1 MPSTR
6 GFYQSFQFRHFCLRQ
21 HSFKIGESVRHQS
34 LSLVLKDDMQPLNDL
49 NLTLIWTAL
58 CASATCQ
65 ECVCF
70 AERSESQPVFFSPD
84 LCLFVE
90 ADELCRFS
98 KLLVR
103 LSRQDQLF

>member
-1 MPSTR
+1 MPPTR

-21 HSFKIGESVRHQS
+21 HSFKVGESVLHQS
-34 LSLVLKDDMQPLNDL
+34 LSLVLKDDVHPLNDV
-49 NLTLIWTAL
+49 NLTQIWTAL
-58 CASATCQ
+58 CASATCR

-70 AERSESQPVFFSPD
+70 AGRSESLPVFFSRD
-84 LCLFVE
+84 LCLLVE

-103 LSRQDQLF
+103 LSRQGQLF